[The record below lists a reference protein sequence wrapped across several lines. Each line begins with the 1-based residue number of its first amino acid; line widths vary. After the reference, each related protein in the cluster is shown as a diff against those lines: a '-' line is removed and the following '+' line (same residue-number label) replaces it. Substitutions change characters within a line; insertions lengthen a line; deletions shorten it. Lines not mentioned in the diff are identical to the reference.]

1 MELSS
6 LFGAL
11 GGAWMDDLLVWAV
24 AALAAVVGIV
34 AMVNA
39 VEMFLESDAEV
50 G

>member
-11 GGAWMDDLLVWAV
+11 GGTSMDDLLVWAV
-24 AALAAVVGIV
+24 AALAGIIGIV

-39 VEMFLESDAEV
+39 IDMFLESDAEA